1 MFPSNNFWVRRLASL
16 LALQVYFKRISNREI
31 AKQLESLGNNGIT
44 SHPIFDIRNT
54 EEEKRF
60 YGENILKEIFILH
73 TIHRGFLC
81 IKHLGGQQ
89 KLTNTYEDIFSR

>member
-1 MFPSNNFWVRRLASL
+1 MQSSL
-16 LALQVYFKRISNREI
+16 SHYTSTNSVQVYFKRISNREI

-73 TIHRGFLC
+73 TIHRGVFMHQTFRRATKVEQH
-81 IKHLGGQQ
+81 I
-89 KLTNTYEDIFSR
+89 